1 MKIKTILKSIWN
13 EFIYGG
19 HLQSLG
25 ASAVIFVS
33 CFLSNIK
40 FSWDI
45 FLVSYLVFYS
55 LYLYNYY
62 KEIEIDKFT
71 NYQRTEYLKKY
82 IKNAPLIIFLIFLV
96 VSLLVFI
103 FGKFSGFIFVFLIFL
118 FGFLY
123 SFVFKRVTKRVPLFK
138 NFYVSAFFSAMV
150 FLPKVYYSV
159 PILVLPTLV
168 LAIFIFLKAFLMQIL
183 LDLKDVETDKKMGLL
198 TLPSLLGEK
207 RTITVLKIFSF
218 LLTSIF
224 LIIFCVFLHLFPP
237 NVLVWLFGIPFN
249 FLCYYLAEK
258 KDYTAY
264 ILGSGEFF
272 LLGVLILITLI

>member
-25 ASAVIFVS
+25 ASAVVFVS

-55 LYLYNYY
+55 LYLYNHY
-62 KEIEIDKFT
+62 KELEIDKFT
-71 NYQRTEYLKKY
+71 NYQRTEHLKKY

-138 NFYVSAFFSAMV
+138 NFFVSAFFSAMD
-150 FLPKVYYSV
+150 FLP
-159 PILVLPTLV
+159 
-168 LAIFIFLKAFLMQIL
+168 
-183 LDLKDVETDKKMGLL
+183 
-198 TLPSLLGEK
+198 
-207 RTITVLKIFSF
+207 
-218 LLTSIF
+218 
-224 LIIFCVFLHLFPP
+224 
-237 NVLVWLFGIPFN
+237 
-249 FLCYYLAEK
+249 
-258 KDYTAY
+258 
-264 ILGSGEFF
+264 
-272 LLGVLILITLI
+272 